1 MSSMKNIRISKITL
15 NMSTGEP
22 GQRLEKAKKLLEI
35 ISGGKVVLT
44 KTHKRS
50 TFGVAK
56 GRQIGAMTTMRG
68 TGTKTMLTR
77 LLHAVENK
85 LKPSQFDSSGNFSFG
100 IAEYIEIPG
109 IEYSP
114 EIGIMGLDVCVTLE
128 RPGYRVARRALGNRI
143 GKSHRI
149 TPEEAIEW
157 ARKELGVEVV

>member
-77 LLHAVENK
+77 
-85 LKPSQFDSSGNFSFG
+85 
-100 IAEYIEIPG
+100 I
-109 IEYSP
+109 
-114 EIGIMGLDVCVTLE
+114 
-128 RPGYRVARRALGNRI
+128 
-143 GKSHRI
+143 
-149 TPEEAIEW
+149 W
-157 ARKELGVEVV
+157 